1 VACRRDEGPTDGERW
16 GKEDSRA
23 QRQESFGR
31 QENFAEPIQKARPK
45 PQEILQQVAE
55 KLEVD
60 RLAFRESRLSCSNSF
75 VRG

>member
-1 VACRRDEGPTDGERW
+1 VACRRDEGPSAGERW
-16 GKEDSRA
+16 GKENSRA

-31 QENFAEPIQKARPK
+31 QEPFAEPIQKARPK